1 MYDSTEPHPAATS
14 TMVTVTAPESKQ
26 QASQM
31 GAGTP
36 AQGVV
41 QAPAAPASIAT
52 PHRQQKHNT
61 FKTQSQV
68 LRDKTIEYLQSI
80 NLASPPSPD
89 EIEYTILHKVCME
102 IDALNAVALKGQ
114 KLQFP
119 KSLYPFQ
126 IALILS
132 KLYTIYA
139 LDLGGENAE
148 NDNHIIS
155 VYCETGDNCG
165 IYVHDDKTFFS
176 LAKLYKSDLE
186 KREFEEVLYQL
197 EKLVPVKTPN
207 RDRDLI
213 AVNNGI
219 FNYAT
224 KQLMPFSPDYIFVA
238 KSHVDYVDNPPLPVY
253 HNQDDNTDWDVES
266 WMNELS
272 DDPEIVKSL
281 WEILGAIL
289 RPHVR
294 WNKAAWLYSET
305 GNNGKGTLCELMRSL
320 LGKGAYASIPIADFS
335 KDFLLEPLIR
345 SQAIIVD
352 ENNVGEYL
360 DKSANLKA
368 VITNDVIQINRKF
381 KTPIT
386 YQFYGFMVQCINE
399 LPRVKDR
406 TDSFYR
412 RQLLIPFTKC
422 FTGHERRY
430 IKNDYL
436 HRKDTLEYV
445 LWKVLN
451 MDFYQLSEPAA
462 SLEALQEYKE
472 YNDPVRQFANEML
485 PQCVWDLLPFTF
497 LHDLYKSWFKQSCPS
512 GTPVGKTL
520 FISELLT
527 ILQSEPSR
535 GWNCQNKN
543 NPIRSQHKMD
553 KPEYLIVR
561 YGLANWRNI
570 FYQGNDLNR
579 ICSPVLK
586 EFYRGIQRT
595 HFLTS
600 QPHNSNV
607 DT

>member
-1 MYDSTEPHPAATS
+1 MNPVTQNNIIQ
-14 TMVTVTAPESKQ
+14 TVTQ
-26 QASQM
+26 TYLDNFT
-31 GAGTP
+31 GAVNPTDIE
-36 AQGVV
+36 AELL
-41 QAPAAPASIAT
+41 
-52 PHRQQKHNT
+52 H
-61 FKTQSQV
+61 KTQM
-68 LRDKTIEYLQSI
+68 
-80 NLASPPSPD
+80 AF
-89 EIEYTILHKVCME
+89 
-102 IDALNAVALKGQ
+102 DAQNAVAGKGMKWQ
-114 KLQFP
+114 IP
-119 KSLYPFQ
+119 KRLSPYQISQILLRLYP
-126 IALILS
+126 I
-132 KLYTIYA
+132 KLVMLA
-139 LDLGGENAE
+139 GGNQDRDYGVLAMYDPNE
-148 NDNHIIS
+148 
-155 VYCETGDNCG
+155 G
-165 IYVHDDKTFFS
+165 IYRANENNIHILIRQYDNAASGRERDDIIRT
-176 LAKLYKSDLE
+176 LH
-186 KREFEEVLYQL
+186 EECPQV
-197 EKLVPVKTPN
+197 TSTH
-207 RDRDLI
+207 DRDLI

-224 KQLMPFSPDYIFVA
+224 KQLIPFSPDYIFVA

>member
-1 MYDSTEPHPAATS
+1 MPA
-14 TMVTVTAPESKQ
+14 
-26 QASQM
+26 
-31 GAGTP
+31 
-36 AQGVV
+36 
-41 QAPAAPASIAT
+41 
-52 PHRQQKHNT
+52 
-61 FKTQSQV
+61 FKTYTQA
-68 LRDKTIEYLQSI
+68 LRDKTIEYLQNI

-89 EIEYTILHKVCME
+89 EIEYTILHKVCLE
-102 IDALNAVALKGQ
+102 IDAMNAVALKGQ

-119 KSLYPFQ
+119 KSLSPSQ
-126 IALILS
+126 IALILA
-132 KLYTIYA
+132 KLYPICA
-139 LDLGGENAE
+139 LESGGENADS
-148 NDNHIIS
+148 DNHIIA
-155 VYCETGDNCG
+155 VYCETGKHAG
-165 IYVHDDKTFFS
+165 VYVNDDKTLFS
-176 LAKLYKSDLE
+176 LAKQYKSDLE

-238 KSHVDYVDNPPLPVY
+238 KSHVDYIDNPPLPVY
-253 HNQDDNTDWDVES
+253 HNPDDNTDWDVES

-272 DDPEIVKSL
+272 DDPEIIQAL
-281 WEILGAIL
+281 WEVLGAIL

-399 LPRVKDR
+399 LPRVKDK

-422 FTGHERRY
+422 FTGRERPY

-451 MDFYQLSEPAA
+451 TDYYQLSEPAA
-462 SLEALQEYKE
+462 SREALQEYKE
-472 YNDPVRQFANEML
+472 YNDPVRQFVSEML
-485 PQCVWDLLPFTF
+485 NVCVWDFLPFSF
-497 LHDLYKSWFKQSCPS
+497 LYDLYKSWLKRVSPNSQA
-512 GTPVGKTL
+512 VGKTT
-520 FISELLT
+520 FTNELLKLIKDDPT
-527 ILQSEPSR
+527 L
-535 GWNCQNKN
+535 GWVCD
-543 NPIRSQHKMD
+543 D
-553 KPEYLIVR
+553 KQKQVRVGAMMSKAEYLIVQ
-561 YGLANWRNI
+561 YDLTQWKNI
-570 FYQGNDLNR
+570 AYRGNDLNQ
-579 ICSPVLK
+579 ICTPIQNGK
-586 EFYRGIQRT
+586 YRGIRRVIA
-595 HFLTS
+595 
-600 QPHNSNV
+600 QPPAQNNP
-607 DT
+607 